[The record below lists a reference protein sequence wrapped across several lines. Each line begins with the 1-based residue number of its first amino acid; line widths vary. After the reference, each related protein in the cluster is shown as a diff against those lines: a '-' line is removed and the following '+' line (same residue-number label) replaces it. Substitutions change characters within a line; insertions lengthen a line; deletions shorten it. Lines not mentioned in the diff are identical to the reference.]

1 MTTPSHL
8 NWATD
13 YDVVDPD
20 FVRDPYPVYEDLR
33 GTCPVA
39 HTDRWG
45 GSWMPTKYDDIVAI
59 AHDVEHFSSAQVGVI
74 PDLSGGPDPFP
85 MGLPPITSDPPV
97 HTWSRRLLLPW
108 FSHTRVAE
116 YEVVT
121 RELCRRL
128 IQGFIEDG
136 RADAAQ
142 QYAQQI
148 PVRIIAQI
156 LGVPAEMS
164 DDFTGWVRDVLE
176 FAYDPERVQRGQHN
190 IFGFFLQAAQE
201 RAVTPSDDLISELLH
216 TKVEGEPIPIE
227 HVLGTAALTL
237 LAGVDTTWSAIGSAL
252 HHLATHPADRKRLI
266 DEPEIMPFAI
276 EELLRAYSP
285 VTMARQVTMDF
296 EYNGCPMKQGDNVL
310 LPFPAANRDPDV
322 FPNPDV
328 VDFDREQN
336 RHIAFG
342 SGIHRC
348 AGANLAR
355 MELRVA
361 IEEWLKQIPEFQ
373 LAEGEEVMW
382 AGGQVRGPRQCPVT
396 FAGN

>member
-1 MTTPSHL
+1 MTAPSHL

-13 YDVVDPD
+13 YDVVDAD
-20 FVRDPYPVYEDLR
+20 FVRDPYPVYEELR
-33 GTCPVA
+33 GQCPVA

-59 AHDVEHFSSAQVGVI
+59 AHDVEHFSSIKVGVI

-85 MGLPPITSDPPV
+85 AGLPPITSDPPV

-142 QYAQQI
+142 DYAQQI

-156 LGVPAEMS
+156 LGVPTEMA

-176 FAYDPERVQRGQHN
+176 FAYDAERTQRGQHN
-190 IFGFFLQAAQE
+190 IFTFFLQAAQE
-201 RAVTPSDDLISELLH
+201 RAVTPGDDLISELLH
-216 TKVEGEPIPIE
+216 TEVDGAPIPIE
-227 HVLGTAALTL
+227 HILGTAALTL

-252 HHLATHPADRKRLI
+252 HHLATHPADRQRLI
-266 DEPEIMPFAI
+266 DDPEIMPFAI

-285 VTMARQVTMDF
+285 VTMAREVTMDI
-296 EYNGCPMKQGDNVL
+296 EYGGCPMKAGDNVL

-361 IEEWLKQIPEFQ
+361 IEEWLKQIPDFH
-373 LAEGEEVMW
+373 LTEGEEVTW
-382 AGGQVRGPRQCPVT
+382 AGGQVRGPRHCPVS
-396 FAGN
+396 FSK